1 MESTHDE
8 NAYDLIEFA
17 DESSIFDMLDDES
30 DGCFM
35 CKMADPEF
43 RKKVKEK
50 EAKLTMT
57 MEEAKT
63 WLGIDV

>member
-17 DESSIFDMLDDES
+17 DESSILDILDDES

-43 RKKVKEK
+43 RKKLEEEQANIMKEMD
-50 EAKLTMT
+50 EWAKV
-57 MEEAKT
+57 
-63 WLGIDV
+63 DV

>member
-8 NAYDLIEFA
+8 NAHDLIEFA

-43 RKKVKEK
+43 RKKVKEEQANIMK
-50 EAKLTMT
+50 GVEEWAKV
-57 MEEAKT
+57 
-63 WLGIDV
+63 DV